1 MRIIALELLFVV
13 LWSSGFIGAKY
24 GLPYAGTFTLLFI
37 RYALVTV
44 LLGLWLGYRRQLRFR
59 SWAAVGR
66 SAIVGLLAHAVWLS
80 AVLGAIDLGVSLW
93 IVALITALQPMATS
107 VLSGPLLGE
116 PVSPMQWV
124 GMGVGLVGVVVVIVA
139 KIGAQTEVSWL
150 GYGLPFLSTISLT
163 LATLYQRHIN
173 RRRNSL
179 TLPVIPSL
187 FVQAAA
193 SAIALYPLAAWEG
206 LQVQWNGQFIF
217 ALLWLALVL
226 SLGAYGLMLKL
237 LEYRTATRVSSLMYL
252 SPPVTLLLGFLVFG
266 DRLFWQDGIGLVIT
280 ALGVVLVYR
289 GESAELP
296 PRGNNLRSRMP

>member
-1 MRIIALELLFVV
+1 MRTIALELLFVL

-37 RYALVTV
+37 RYSLVTL
-44 LLGLWLGYRRQLRFR
+44 LLGLWLRYRKQLRLR
-59 SWAAVGR
+59 SWAVVGR

-80 AVLGAIDLGVSLW
+80 AVLGTIDLGASLW

-116 PVSPMQWV
+116 PVSRMQWA
-124 GMGVGLVGVVVVIVA
+124 GMGVGFAGVVVVIAA
-139 KIGAQTEVSWL
+139 KLGAETEASWIA
-150 GYGLPFLSTISLT
+150 YGLPFLSTISLT
-163 LATLYQRHIN
+163 VATLYQRHLN
-173 RRRNSL
+173 RRADGL
-179 TLPVIPSL
+179 TLPVVPSL

-206 LQVQWNGQFIF
+206 LQVQWTGQFVF

-266 DRLFWQDGIGLVIT
+266 DRLTWQDGLGLLVTAIGV
-280 ALGVVLVYR
+280 GLVYR
-289 GESAELP
+289 GETNEVTRTSPL
-296 PRGNNLRSRMP
+296 NSMMP

>member
-1 MRIIALELLFVV
+1 MRIIALELLFVL

-24 GLPYAGTFTLLFI
+24 GLPYTGTFTLLFI
-37 RYALVTV
+37 RYVFVTL
-44 LLGLWLGYRRQLRFR
+44 LLGLWLRYRRQLRFK

-66 SAIVGLLAHAVWLS
+66 SAIVGLLAHAIWLS

-124 GMGVGLVGVVVVIVA
+124 GMAVGLIGVVVVIAA
-139 KIGAQTEVSWL
+139 KIGAQTDVSWL
-150 GYGLPFLSTISLT
+150 GYGLPFVSTISLT

-173 RRRNSL
+173 RRQDGL

-206 LQVQWNGQFIF
+206 LQVQWTAPFIF

-252 SPPVTLLLGFLVFG
+252 SPPVTLVLGFLVFG
-266 DRLFWQDGIGLVIT
+266 DRLFWQDGIGLVVT
-280 ALGVVLVYR
+280 ALGVGLVYQ
-289 GESAELP
+289 GETAEVP
-296 PRGNNLRSRMP
+296 SRANNLSSRMP